1 MQQEKTTPSSS
12 TLLTSEGSTGRRD
25 QRQKELR
32 HQQQQLLYKF
42 RYQQNPISQF
52 HHQYQPQAP
61 SCEYTYRVDNPSGN
75 RFADGV
81 CAVTSRGGGGQG
93 RISSSSISVHCR
105 TPVHFPDQGKMSVKL
120 KIREVKSPSSN
131 SSATSTGGG
140 GGCGQGSDGTPTS
153 TCGATGAGT
162 NVTSVGGLITLLL
175 VIISLLGLLYHGQDM
190 LVYYPQQPRNARIY
204 VEMPSLLKLPY
215 ESSYLQTKD
224 GTSIHV
230 VLIKQ
235 PHYNFVNVPTVIF
248 FHGNAGN
255 IGHRLMNA
263 YGLYTSLGCNVLM
276 VEYRGYGKSH
286 GTPSEIGLYQDAEAA
301 MDYLLRQTQIS
312 RDKIIVFGRSLG
324 GAVAIYLASH
334 PYYTQ
339 HIHSVFIE
347 NTFTSLPEIGAI
359 VIGIPIIGLL
369 PYWCFKNQFPSI
381 KRVPKITVPVMYL
394 SGLTDNLI
402 PPQMMKTLFEATQN
416 PPMKRMALFDNGTHN
431 ETWLCPGYYECI
443 LNFITEV
450 SKWRSTSALTNYS
463 DVLTKIV

>member
-1 MQQEKTTPSSS
+1 
-12 TLLTSEGSTGRRD
+12 
-25 QRQKELR
+25 
-32 HQQQQLLYKF
+32 
-42 RYQQNPISQF
+42 
-52 HHQYQPQAP
+52 
-61 SCEYTYRVDNPSGN
+61 
-75 RFADGV
+75 
-81 CAVTSRGGGGQG
+81 
-93 RISSSSISVHCR
+93 
-105 TPVHFPDQGKMSVKL
+105 MSVKL

-131 SSATSTGGG
+131 SSASAGGG
-140 GGCGQGSDGTPTS
+140 GATSSSDVNGTSSGTCTVAAGVTNTKYNYFRNTS
-153 TCGATGAGT
+153 LGRSKTFGHLKLISLFLFRLVVKFWSACTTALFIILLIFWFY
-162 NVTSVGGLITLLL
+162 GGLITLLL
-175 VIISLLGLLYHGQDM
+175 VIISILGLLYHGQDM

-204 VEMPSLLKLPY
+204 VEMPNILKLPF
-215 ESSYLQTKD
+215 ESSYVETKD
-224 GTSIHV
+224 GTTIHI

-276 VEYRGYGKSH
+276 VEYRGYGKSQ
-286 GTPSEIGLYQDAEAA
+286 GTPSETGLYQDAEAA

-324 GAVAIYLASH
+324 GAIAIYLASH
-334 PYYTQ
+334 SYYRQ

-359 VIGIPIIGLL
+359 VIGVPIIGIL

-402 PPQMMKTLFEATQN
+402 PPRMMKTLFEESQN

-431 ETWLCPGYYECI
+431 ETWLCPGYYESI

-450 SKWRSTSALTNYS
+450 SKWRSTGALANYS